1 MRGFGLGRRSLTALA
16 IMGFG
21 VSFVIG
27 VTELKSVEDPDALV
41 FSLVLYAAAAVI
53 IALPRWTTHQ
63 LPLPSTMLA
72 VLFFSL
78 AAERGY
84 AATMAE
90 PIAGQSPWFAMGFT
104 VMIFFLC
111 LRRRIWWAVLLWVVV
126 SLMSLRRWTVFGDT
140 LVPTESYPVLTLGML
155 LATWMG
161 YREFLR
167 FTQRN
172 REIQSML
179 LTARTSDE
187 AEQDTKNASYQR
199 VQDVR
204 RLAGGLLERIAY
216 DPSEVTE
223 YDINQF
229 RLTEAQLRDTIRGR
243 SIATPYILELAR
255 TARDRGVVVDILD
268 ERGQPLPPRVLE
280 ATTEQLAEILNHAH
294 CGVVTIRAFPKGD
307 PTAVFIVHDNDND
320 NEDEDPIAI
329 EIADVTGE
337 VSRF

>member
-1 MRGFGLGRRSLTALA
+1 MKNFGLSQKFLTALA

-21 VSFVIG
+21 VSLVVG
-27 VTELKSVEDPDALV
+27 VAELTSAEDPTTMV
-41 FSLVLYAAAAVI
+41 VSLVLYTAAAVI
-53 IALPRWTTHQ
+53 ITLPRWTTRQ
-63 LPLPSTMLA
+63 LPLLPTVLA

-84 AATMAE
+84 AATIAV

-104 VMIFFLC
+104 VMISFLC
-111 LRRRIWWAVLLWVVV
+111 LRRRIWWAVLLWVAV
-126 SLMSLRRWTVFGDT
+126 SLMSLGRWAVFRDT
-140 LVPTESYPVLTLGML
+140 LVPTESYPVTTLGLL

-161 YREFLR
+161 YREFMR

-179 LTARTSDE
+179 VTARSSDE
-187 AEQDTKNASYQR
+187 AEQNTKNASYQR

-216 DPSEVTE
+216 DPSEITE
-223 YDINQF
+223 HDINRF

-255 TARDRGVVVDILD
+255 AARDRGVAVDILD

-280 ATTEQLAEILNHAH
+280 ATTEQLAEVLNHAQ
-294 CGVVTIRAFPKGD
+294 CGVVTIRAFPQGD
-307 PTAVFIVHDNDND
+307 PTAVFIVHDNDN
-320 NEDEDPIAI
+320 EEEDPIAI

>member
-1 MRGFGLGRRSLTALA
+1 MRDFGLNRKSLTALA

-21 VSFVIG
+21 VSFVVG
-27 VTELKSVEDPDALV
+27 VVELKSVEDPNAMAL
-41 FSLVLYAAAAVI
+41 SLVLYTAAAVT
-53 IALPRWTTHQ
+53 IALPRWTTQ
-63 LPLPSTMLA
+63 QAPLFSTMLA

-78 AAERGY
+78 AAERAY
-84 AATMAE
+84 SAMRTA
-90 PIAGQSPWFAMGFT
+90 PIAGQIPWFAMGFT

-111 LRRRIWWAVLLWVVV
+111 LRQRIWWAVLLWVVV
-126 SLMSLRRWTVFGDT
+126 SFMSLRRWTVTHDT
-140 LVPTESYPVLTLGML
+140 LVPAESYPVLTLGLL

-179 LTARTSDE
+179 LTARSSDE
-187 AEQDTKNASYQR
+187 VEQSTKNASYRR

-204 RLAGGLLERIAY
+204 RLAGGLLERIAH
-216 DPSEVTE
+216 DPSEITG

-255 TARDRGVVVDILD
+255 AARDRGVVVDILD

-280 ATTEQLAEILNHAH
+280 ATTEQLAEVLNYAH
-294 CGVVTIRAFPKGD
+294 RGVVTIRAFPEGD
-307 PTAVFIVHDNDND
+307 PAAVFIVHDNDN
-320 NEDEDPIAI
+320 EDPVAI

>member
-1 MRGFGLGRRSLTALA
+1 MKNFWLSRAFLTTLA
-16 IMGFG
+16 VMGFG
-21 VSFVIG
+21 VSLVVG
-27 VTELKSVEDPDALV
+27 VAQLTSAEDQSAMV
-41 FSLVLYAAAAVI
+41 VSLVLYTAAAVV
-53 IALPRWTTHQ
+53 IALPRWTTRQ
-63 LPLPSTMLA
+63 LPLLLTVLA

-84 AATMAE
+84 AAMMTA
-90 PIAGQSPWFAMGFT
+90 PIAGRNPWFAMGFT

-126 SLMSLRRWTVFGDT
+126 SLMSLGRWTVFRDS
-140 LVPTESYPVLTLGML
+140 LVPTESYPVTTLGL
-155 LATWMG
+155 LLVTWMG

-179 LTARTSDE
+179 VTARSSDE
-187 AEQDTKNASYQR
+187 AEQNTKNASYQR

-204 RLAGGLLERIAY
+204 RLAGGLLERIAH
-216 DPSEVTE
+216 DPSEITE
-223 YDINQF
+223 YDINRF

-255 TARDRGVVVDILD
+255 TARDRGVAVDILD
-268 ERGQPLPPRVLE
+268 ERGQPLPPKVLD
-280 ATTEQLAEILNHAH
+280 ATTEQLTEVLNHAQG
-294 CGVVTIRAFPKGD
+294 GVVTIRAFPQGD

-329 EIADVTGE
+329 EIADATGE